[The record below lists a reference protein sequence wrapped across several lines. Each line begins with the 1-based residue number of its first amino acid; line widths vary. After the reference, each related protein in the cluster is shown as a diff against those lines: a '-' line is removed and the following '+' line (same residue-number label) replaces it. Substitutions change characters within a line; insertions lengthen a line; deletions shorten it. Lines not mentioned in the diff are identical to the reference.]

1 MLFKSI
7 LFFSFIQLFSYSLI
21 FPSIDYENGDINKKD
36 NKGRKQ
42 GFWIYL
48 GKDMPNLGYPFEG
61 KVEEGNYKDDRK
73 YGLWIKYHKDGV
85 TPKLRGNYSNNR
97 PNGEFTKN
105 YSSGKI
111 REQGTVYRNKYK
123 DSLKRFYNNGRVE
136 YSANYNEY
144 GREEGQVKYLYPNG
158 QLKFI
163 YDAQNGI
170 PVGKASRFYENGDI
184 KEIIYYSVDGDVE
197 KSEFRKMVNS
207 RVKIVDKNFPKEYP
221 PKVNSPRTKGSM
233 FQSNGYNKV
242 YNSNDEIWQDG
253 EFRNNRL
260 WDGKV
265 YEYDSDGILL
275 KVKVFK
281 EGLYHSD
288 GQL

>member
-7 LFFSFIQLFSYSLI
+7 FFISFIQLFSYSLI
-21 FPSIDYENGDINKKD
+21 SNSIGYENGDINKKD
-36 NKGRKQ
+36 KKGRKQ
-42 GFWIYL
+42 GFWIYH
-48 GKDMPNLGYPFEG
+48 GRDMPNLGYPLDG
-61 KVEEGNYKDDRK
+61 KVEEGNYKDNRK
-73 YGLWIKYHKDGV
+73 YGIWIKYHKDGV
-85 TPKLRGNYSNNR
+85 TPKLKGNYNNNR
-97 PNGEFTKN
+97 PSGKFTKN
-105 YSSGKI
+105 YTNGKTWM
-111 REQGTVYRNKYK
+111 QGTIYRNKYK
-123 DSLKRFYNNGRVE
+123 DSLKRFYKNGRLE

-158 QLKFI
+158 QVKFA
-163 YDAQNGI
+163 YDAQDGV
-170 PVGKASRFYENGDI
+170 PVGKASRYYENGDI
-184 KEIIYYSVDGDVE
+184 KEIIYYSINGKVE
-197 KSEFRKMVNS
+197 KSEVRKMVNPK
-207 RVKIVDKNFPKEYP
+207 VKIIDKNLSKEYP
-221 PKVNSPRTKGSM
+221 PKVNSPRTKGNI
-233 FQSNGYNKV
+233 FKSNGYNKV
-242 YNSNDEIWQDG
+242 YDSNDEIWQDG